1 MLKKQQTRFTNPKS
15 QSELEL
21 DDDGECDIY
30 SIEEIF
36 ERDLMSPQHRRFGS
50 PDFAVKSDSMMF
62 DIPTSHLE
70 EAKPGVQI
78 FGGDKTLKGPKYDAS
93 PYFDWEV
100 EESEEEEDS
109 SFEYQAQN
117 KPNAKSA
124 HVLSLVDGFE
134 ESDVSKQYS
143 KLHGINK
150 IEDDR
155 SVSSQSENKSK
166 TFTSISSN

>member
-1 MLKKQQTRFTNPKS
+1 
-15 QSELEL
+15 
-21 DDDGECDIY
+21 
-30 SIEEIF
+30 
-36 ERDLMSPQHRRFGS
+36 
-50 PDFAVKSDSMMF
+50 
-62 DIPTSHLE
+62 
-70 EAKPGVQI
+70 VQI